1 MGLLLACL
9 GAAAGMLGAAAG
21 VLGGCCWGAGVSA
34 GVLGGLLL
42 GCWAGYCWGAGGGR
56 ALDIGFG
63 VFPRVFE
70 GSKKC
75 TKAMRNTMRICDLGV
90 SAWKPLGGQ
99 SQQLEIADLGRDPRQ
114 NV

>member
-1 MGLLLACL
+1 M
-9 GAAAGMLGAAAG
+9 
-21 VLGGCCWGAGVSA
+21 
-34 GVLGGLLL
+34 LGGLLL

-63 VFPRVFE
+63 AFPRVFE

-90 SAWKPLGGQ
+90 SAWKPLGANRNSSK
-99 SQQLEIADLGRDPRQ
+99 SQISLGIRVKMYRKRDCKQRVPKMPSNRIL
-114 NV
+114 